1 MSFQVRRLDGA
12 CGSDWGVAFTGIG
25 GFAEPFLTGYLT
37 GRWSQA
43 ARADWGILSFL
54 QCLQVDRDRTRESP
68 ERMAGTILGNEFG
81 PERVLTGVRWAQVV
95 EKAQIA
101 TGNHNFAS
109 GEGLRSS

>member
-43 ARADWGILSFL
+43 ARANWGILSFL
-54 QCLQVDRDRTRESP
+54 QCLQVNRVRTWESP
-68 ERMAGTILGNEFG
+68 ERMAGTRLGNETW
-81 PERVLTGVRWAQVV
+81 ERIWAR
-95 EKAQIA
+95 ARIDRCA
-101 TGNHNFAS
+101 MGA
-109 GEGLRSS
+109 GG